1 MTAATATTSATRPRR
16 TGPAPGGPLAGTG
29 HLTRFALRRDRVRI
43 GVWTLSLGGLVAYFG
58 AVVPTV
64 YPDAAARQT
73 RAAIMREPSG
83 ALLTGPGYGL
93 DDYTFGVMIA
103 NEMLGMLAVA
113 AALMSILLVVR
124 HTRAEE
130 EDGRTDLVRAGVVG
144 RAAPLAAALAVMLVA
159 DAAVAAGLLGAL
171 TANGLDTR
179 DSAAVALGVAAVGV
193 TFGTVAAVTAQL
205 TTGARAAS
213 GSAGAVLA
221 LAFLLRGIGDARRT
235 GGSAL
240 SWASPVG
247 WAQQTRA
254 FVDLR
259 WWPLLLH
266 VVTAAV
272 LLAVAVALA
281 ARRDVGAGLV
291 PERRGAARASR
302 WLAGPV
308 GLAARLERAG
318 LAWWAISLLAFA
330 ALTGS
335 MTQGVVD
342 SFADQPQLAQAF
354 GSAPGD
360 DLVLRTVSTFL
371 GILAMAVAVYAVT
384 VVGHLRRE
392 EGDGRAAA
400 VLAASVDRRAWLGAQ
415 LGVAVTGATVLL
427 LASGLGLGLGAAG
440 AVDGAVTACTLA
452 SLAHLPVVAAFVALA
467 ALLHGTGAPA
477 WPGWALLVASVV
489 VGVYGPVLGLPDAV
503 LDVAP
508 FGLVPAVPAA
518 ALDLAPLVALTA
530 VAVALTAGA
539 LAAVRRRDL
548 RG

>member
-1 MTAATATTSATRPRR
+1 MTAASAAAAATRPRR
-16 TGPAPGGPLAGTG
+16 TGPAPGGPLAGAG

-171 TANGLDTR
+171 TANGLDAR

-266 VVTAAV
+266 AVTAAV

-302 WLAGPV
+302 SLAGPA

-318 LAWWAISLLAFA
+318 LAWWAVSLLAFA

-354 GSAPGD
+354 GSTTGD
-360 DLVLRTVSTFL
+360 DLVLGTVSTFL

-384 VVGHLRRE
+384 VVGRLRHE
-392 EGDGRAAA
+392 ETDGRASA

-415 LGVAVTGATVLL
+415 LGVAVVGATVLL

-440 AVDGAVTACTLA
+440 AVDGAVAACTLA
-452 SLAHLPVVAAFVALA
+452 SLAHLPVVAAFAALA
-467 ALLHGTGAPA
+467 ALLHGTGSPA

-518 ALDLAPLVALTA
+518 ALDLAPLAALTA